1 MSLFQFELRK
11 LFLNRKNIVILLFMF
26 GIYGAIGFGTTY
38 FLVGS
43 KSNYQSYAELAGP
56 LAGPVNPQKAE
67 EARVVYEGLK
77 ERYGGS
83 EEAIYYGTSSDPA
96 AKFNVD
102 YAHFANHVD
111 EYYNGSPMDSL
122 GEPYGINVLDRKLA
136 SLEQAGAEDSFE
148 YRKTGNQLNVE
159 RHLGE
164 PRFANTVLW
173 DNLFKNWGD
182 FIMLFLL
189 FVPLAFIIAPVFSV
203 EASTGMDNLILSSR
217 HGRRKVVTAKIAAV
231 IVTAI
236 CIITAYLTATFVF
249 GFLSV
254 GTFEGGK
261 AALRS
266 IPGYVRAPF
275 GFTNWQFTLVSVLW
289 MLASGIVYA
298 LIVAFISS
306 RTGNLLAAFGISL
319 IVLFLNVGLS
329 ALGTTISRM
338 IQPVIDFGI
347 AAIVLTGEVFVDY
360 KVYNVFGIVVPY
372 WFMILVFMAIITALA
387 SFGMYWG
394 QKHKTAA

>member
-11 LFLNRKNIVILLFMF
+11 LFLNRKNIVIFLALFV
-26 GIYGAIGFGTTY
+26 IYGAIGFGTTY
-38 FLVGS
+38 FLVGDG
-43 KSNYQSYAELAGP
+43 KNYQTYAELAEPLTGP
-56 LAGPVNPQKAE
+56 LNPQKAT
-67 EARVVYEGLK
+67 EARAAYEELK
-77 ERYGGS
+77 ARYGNN

-96 AKFNVD
+96 AKFDVD
-102 YAHFANHVD
+102 YAHFVEHTG
-111 EYYNGSPMDSL
+111 EYYNGSPMDNL
-122 GEPYGINVLDRKLA
+122 GEPYGINILQKKLA
-136 SLEQAGAEDSFE
+136 DLEQAGETNSFE
-148 YRKTGNQLNVE
+148 YRKTQNQLRIEQN
-159 RHLGE
+159 LGE
-164 PRFANTVLW
+164 PQFANTVLW

-217 HGRRKVVTAKIAAV
+217 HGRQKIVTAKISAV
-231 IVTAI
+231 VVTAA
-236 CIITAYLTATFVF
+236 CIIIAYLAATFIF

-254 GTFEGGK
+254 GTFEGGE

-275 GFTNWQFTLVSVLW
+275 GFTNRQFALVSALW
-289 MLASGIVYA
+289 LIVSGIVYA

-306 RTGNLLAAFGISL
+306 RTGNLLVAFGISL

-338 IQPVIDFGI
+338 IQPVVDFGMANI
-347 AAIVLTGEVFVDY
+347 TLVGEVFSGY
-360 KVYNVFGIVVPY
+360 KVYNLFGTVVPY
-372 WFMILVFMAIITALA
+372 WFMIIMFMTLITVLA
-387 SFGMYWG
+387 GFGMYRG
-394 QKHKTAA
+394 QKRRTAT

>member
-26 GIYGAIGFGTTY
+26 AIYGAIGFGTTY

-43 KSNYQSYAELAGP
+43 KSNYQTYAELAGP
-56 LAGPVNPQKAE
+56 LDGPLNPQKAE
-67 EARVVYEGLK
+67 EARRVYEGLK
-77 ERYGGS
+77 ERYGDN
-83 EEAIYYGTSSDPA
+83 EEAIYYGTASDPA

-111 EYYNGSPMDSL
+111 EYYNGSPMDNL
-122 GEPYGINVLDRKLA
+122 GEPYGTNVLSRKLA
-136 SLEQAGAEDSFE
+136 SLEQTGDANSFE
-148 YRKTGNQLNVE
+148 YRKIKNQLRTE
-159 RHLGE
+159 QQLGE

-189 FVPLAFIIAPVFSV
+189 FVPLAFIIAPVFSI
-203 EASTGMDNLILSSR
+203 EASTGMDSLVLSSR
-217 HGRRKVVTAKIAAV
+217 HGRQKIVTTKIAAV
-231 IVTAI
+231 IVTAV
-236 CIITAYLTATFVF
+236 CIIAAYLAATFVF

-254 GTFEGGK
+254 GTLEGGT

-275 GFTNWQFTLVSVLW
+275 RFANWQFALVSVAWL
-289 MLASGIVYA
+289 LVSGIVYA

-347 AAIVLTGEVFVDY
+347 ASITLTGEVFVNY
-360 KVYNVFGIVVPY
+360 KVYNIFGTVVPY
-372 WFMILVFMAIITALA
+372 WFMIIVFMSVITALA
-387 SFGMYWG
+387 GFGMYWG